1 MEWGW
6 RRVCAIPA
14 KIRIM
19 DYGTYDKNKYR
30 NYNQRPKP
38 HIVRLVVGAMISLAI
53 IVMLGGCVTQGKYQD
68 LTMEKDQLENELA
81 AMKVDKI
88 LDEYETVEVA
98 YEKDGVI
105 YKQSKELLAK
115 GRKMDSLENLLNV
128 QKEIL
133 SGTQSLLT
141 SLTSDEWMVDELEGR
156 LKLDLKTD
164 VLFPINSAEITSEG
178 ATVLKD
184 LTSYL
189 KSIDR
194 NVKIRVVGHT
204 DDQQFVTEGYDNWD
218 LSASRALAV
227 VKAMRSEGISPS
239 RLEAQAKGFYDPK
252 VSNETERG
260 RMINRRVEIQLIPDA
275 TLNESIAKLLTS
287 KS

>member
-1 MEWGW
+1 
-6 RRVCAIPA
+6 
-14 KIRIM
+14 M

-53 IVMLGGCVTQGKYQD
+53 IVMLGGYVTQGKYQD

-141 SLTSDEWMVDELEGR
+141 SLTSDEWMVDDG
-156 LKLDLKTD
+156 
-164 VLFPINSAEITSEG
+164 
-178 ATVLKD
+178 
-184 LTSYL
+184 
-189 KSIDR
+189 
-194 NVKIRVVGHT
+194 
-204 DDQQFVTEGYDNWD
+204 
-218 LSASRALAV
+218 
-227 VKAMRSEGISPS
+227 
-239 RLEAQAKGFYDPK
+239 
-252 VSNETERG
+252 
-260 RMINRRVEIQLIPDA
+260 
-275 TLNESIAKLLTS
+275 
-287 KS
+287 